1 MDMKCSPQ
9 SHRMIMSVF
18 HYWRKVDSDFK
29 SLISKLKAPSDQG
42 EQVIAKL
49 LSLFNNSIN
58 HIILI

>member
-1 MDMKCSPQ
+1 
-9 SHRMIMSVF
+9 MIMSVF